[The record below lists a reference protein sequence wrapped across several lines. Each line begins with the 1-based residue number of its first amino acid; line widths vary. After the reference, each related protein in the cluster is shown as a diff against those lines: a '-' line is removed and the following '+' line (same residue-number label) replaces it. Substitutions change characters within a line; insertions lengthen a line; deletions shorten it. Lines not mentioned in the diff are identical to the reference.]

1 MLKKQTL
8 VLAFIALVGGFSLAS
23 TPSHAL
29 ECKILPQSICDA
41 SEETS
46 LENSSIWKT
55 ITMVLQILTAGIGI
69 VATCALGYFA
79 FLYATA
85 GDNASQTKEAKEK
98 IRNTIVGIVLY
109 GLMYILIEF
118 LVPGGVFS

>member
-1 MLKKQTL
+1 M
-8 VLAFIALVGGFSLAS
+8 
-23 TPSHAL
+23 
-29 ECKILPQSICDA
+29 
-41 SEETS
+41 
-46 LENSSIWKT
+46 
-55 ITMVLQILTAGIGI
+55 MVLQILTAGIGV

-85 GDNASQTKEAKEK
+85 GDNSNQTKEAKEK

-109 GLMYILIEF
+109 GLMYLLIEF

>member
-1 MLKKQTL
+1 MLKKQTAI
-8 VLAFIALVGGFSLAS
+8 LAIIAIVGGFFVVS
-23 TPSHAL
+23 TPTHAL
-29 ECKILPQSICDA
+29 ECTILPQSICDS
-41 SEETS
+41 SEATS
-46 LENSSIWKT
+46 LQDSSIWKT
-55 ITMVLQILTAGIGI
+55 IMMVLQILTAGIGV

-85 GDNASQTKEAKEK
+85 GDNSKQTKEAKEK

-109 GLMYILIEF
+109 GLMYLLIEF